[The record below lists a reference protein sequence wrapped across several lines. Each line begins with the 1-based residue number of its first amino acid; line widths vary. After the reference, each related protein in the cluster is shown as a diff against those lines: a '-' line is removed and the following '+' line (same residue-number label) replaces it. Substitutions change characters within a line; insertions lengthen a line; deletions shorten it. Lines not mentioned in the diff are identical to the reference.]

1 MIFKIP
7 VLEEIP
13 AFYHPY
19 IQQIGLENPIA
30 LLSSQKEMV
39 LSFFREL
46 KTEQWNYAYAEGKWT
61 LAVLLRHMIDSEQ
74 VFLYR
79 ALCFSRNDTTSLPGF
94 DENLWAETT
103 QNQDRLLQ
111 PKLLLTQYQLQR
123 DLTLSFF
130 ESIEENSLQFNG
142 MANGNSMNANSIAY
156 IIAGHEA
163 HHLKIIRERY
173 LKS

>member
-1 MIFKIP
+1 
-7 VLEEIP
+7 
-13 AFYHPY
+13 
-19 IQQIGLENPIA
+19 
-30 LLSSQKEMV
+30 
-39 LSFFREL
+39 
-46 KTEQWNYAYAEGKWT
+46 
-61 LAVLLRHMIDSEQ
+61 
-74 VFLYR
+74 
-79 ALCFSRNDTTSLPGF
+79 
-94 DENLWAETT
+94 
-103 QNQDRLLQ
+103 
-111 PKLLLTQYQLQR
+111 LQR